1 MFEYN
6 MTLTDEQLEILNGA
20 KGATMAKVMQT
31 MVMFGEFL
39 GAHELIPIT
48 HPNGHISTSFGIGT
62 LKPLFEVMEK
72 LIDDEIKTV
81 GTFTV
86 NPRPLDYANIKCN
99 FIERV
104 AFDKYLYNK
113 QSLYESQL
121 AKLGLKD
128 KKAFTCTNFLDE
140 VGNKPKYGDIL
151 SWAESSSVIYVNSVI
166 GARSNRNS
174 SMIELFGN
182 ILGLVPNYGLL
193 LDEGRLA
200 STKITLRLSKLIDA
214 QALGLVIGK
223 LAKDEIVLISGLDKH
238 LGKELNEKTKAYL
251 KDFGAS
257 LASVSDTAL
266 YHIDNITPEVK
277 KYGNK
282 ILKKDYKTII
292 IDDGIVSSI
301 IKEIPVLWKHPDAH
315 PDMCFIGCPHLSLFQ
330 LNEWTKKII
339 DGLKA
344 TEHKK
349 VVVKTIMLASPD
361 VIDKFENTINYDLL
375 INAGVKLS
383 SICPI
388 MFTNNPK
395 TRRRNIIT
403 NSNKCRVFSS
413 SRYYLDEEIIDIIVG
428 KVQL

>member
-301 IKEIPVLWKHPDAH
+301 IKEIPVLWKYPDAH

>member
-6 MTLTDEQLEILNGA
+6 MKLTDEQLEILNGA

-200 STKITLRLSKLIDA
+200 SKKITLRLSKLVDA

-223 LAKDEIVLISGLDKH
+223 LAKDEIVYITGLDKH

-257 LASVSDTAL
+257 LASISDTAL
-266 YHIDNITPEVK
+266 YHIDNLTPEAK

-292 IDDGIVSSI
+292 IDDEIASSI
-301 IKEIPVLWKHPDAH
+301 IKEVPVLWKHLDSR
-315 PDMCFIGCPHLSLFQ
+315 PDMCFIGCPHLSLYQ

-339 DGLKA
+339 EGLKA
-344 TEHKK
+344 TEQKK

-413 SRYYLDEEIIDIIVG
+413 SRYYLDDEIVDIIVG